1 LVSASNTGL
10 SRKKYRTLQEICSRV
25 FLQTIGFCEQRS
37 CVPVYVLLYCLFIN
51 NRGLQSA
58 KGGSM
63 AGRQTLSRPA
73 RPKAEEHHIK
83 AESNLEEYP
92 FFAIKRRNRK
102 LEPRVFE
109 RTLEGE
115 NEASLRQQWT
125 VMPSVGY
132 GTPGPWLCGLGA
144 C

>member
-1 LVSASNTGL
+1 
-10 SRKKYRTLQEICSRV
+10 
-25 FLQTIGFCEQRS
+25 
-37 CVPVYVLLYCLFIN
+37 
-51 NRGLQSA
+51 
-58 KGGSM
+58 M
-63 AGRQTLSRPA
+63 AGVQASWRPA
-73 RPKAEEHHIK
+73 RPKAEEHFVK

-125 VMPSVGY
+125 VMPSAGY
-132 GTPGPWLCGLGA
+132 GTPGPWTTC
-144 C
+144 

>member
-1 LVSASNTGL
+1 
-10 SRKKYRTLQEICSRV
+10 
-25 FLQTIGFCEQRS
+25 
-37 CVPVYVLLYCLFIN
+37 
-51 NRGLQSA
+51 
-58 KGGSM
+58 M
-63 AGRQTLSRPA
+63 AGRQASSRPA

-115 NEASLRQQWT
+115 NGASLRQQWT

-132 GTPGPWLCGLGA
+132 GTPGPLEPVW
-144 C
+144 